1 MKIICAENG
10 LGVAGGEYLTMRPD
24 SAVLRENDDFY
35 MPAFSGDVVCG
46 CGVLV
51 RINRLAKCLAAKY
64 AARCYN
70 AVGAGVAFVARDIVR
85 QAVAAGRPCDEAYC
99 FDRSFAVSPVWI
111 EAEAIGET
119 VSLHATIGERQISA
133 EIADLRH
140 LIDEG
145 ISRASHLATL
155 KTGDMVFV
163 GLPASNEVRAGDG
176 IEVRLNDCQLL
187 CFGIK

>member
-10 LGVAGGEYLTMRPD
+10 LGVAGGEYLTVRPD

-35 MPAFSGDVVCG
+35 MPAFSADVVCG

-64 AARCYN
+64 AARCYD
-70 AVGAGVAFVARDIVR
+70 AIGAGAAFVARDIVR

-99 FDRSFAVSPVWI
+99 FDRSFVVSPVWI
-111 EAEAIGET
+111 EAEAVGET
-119 VSLHATIGERQISA
+119 VGLRATIGERQICMD
-133 EIADLRH
+133 IANLRS

-145 ISRASHLATL
+145 VSRASYLATL
-155 KTGDMVFV
+155 KTGDMVFI
-163 GLPASNEVRAGDG
+163 GLPASTEVKAGDG
-176 IEVRLNDCQLL
+176 IEVRLNDRQLL